1 MSMLLEAAQ
10 RGQAAAAKT
19 PTLEVMAA
27 SWNQA
32 LLLELAD
39 SAARRNPAGLVTE
52 RLPVDTGEFPLQS
65 ARPHSAQTRARS
77 RSPREDPTS
86 TQSPSPD
93 DRRYGVERSRV
104 SSRELTLDGPSRT
117 DLRQYAEEEVRRYK
131 LREIRQQKGYDPP
144 QPAALSPRRPS
155 TANNPDVRQGGRK
168 GSGGWVGTAGRT
180 SASTA
185 SLLSALMEAGERADE
200 QKDSL
205 SPVGRMRRTLS
216 YKPTVGECMEEADRL
231 MRKLNGI
238 KAAAARDKE
247 RKEQLALYRAE
258 EEAIRQAGGGA
269 PPPIFPKN
277 GGLPGGYV
285 GGEGGIDGVLHHI
298 ERLEA
303 NKERQRLQER
313 QRELEL
319 DRARERVCVCCALQ
333 DIHAQLVAA
342 LV

>member
-1 MSMLLEAAQ
+1 M
-10 RGQAAAAKT
+10 
-19 PTLEVMAA
+19 
-27 SWNQA
+27 
-32 LLLELAD
+32 
-39 SAARRNPAGLVTE
+39 
-52 RLPVDTGEFPLQS
+52 QS
-65 ARPHSAQTRARS
+65 ARPRSAQTRARS
-77 RSPREDPTS
+77 RSPREDLTS

-93 DRRYGVERSRV
+93 DRPYGVERSRA
-104 SSRELTLDGPSRT
+104 LTLDGPSRS
-117 DLRQYAEEEVRRYK
+117 DLRQYAKEGPDLRQYAAEEVRRYK
-131 LREIRQQKGYDPP
+131 LREMRQQKGYDPS

-155 TANNPDVRQGGRK
+155 TANNPEVRPGGRK

-180 SASTA
+180 SASMA
-185 SLLSALMEAGERADE
+185 SLLSALMEAGERAENE

-205 SPVGRMRRTLS
+205 SPAGRMRRTLS

-231 MRKLNGI
+231 MRKLHGI
-238 KAAAARDKE
+238 KRAAVRDKE
-247 RKEQLALYRAE
+247 RKEQLARYRAE

-319 DRARERVCVCCALQ
+319 DRAREKV
-333 DIHAQLVAA
+333 
-342 LV
+342 